1 MEIIAEIGINH
12 NGDVK
17 LAKQMIDVAAASGC
31 DYVKFQKRTV
41 SEVYTDEELDAPR
54 ESPWGTT
61 NREQKFG
68 LEFSMD
74 EYRQINTY
82 CAGKIKWFASPWD
95 HMSVGFLHNFKPP
108 FMKIASASLTDKD
121 VLQNCVTYNYPV
133 ILSTG
138 MSTLEELDAAIKI
151 VGEERVHCIMHC
163 TSTYPTK
170 TEEMN
175 LLCIPVLQKR
185 YNLLCIPVLQKRY
198 PWATIGFSNHHPGIV
213 FMPAAVALGAKM
225 VEFHIT
231 MDKTMYGSDQAASF
245 NPEGVFK
252 AVKYMREVEKS
263 LGDGIKRVFDSE
275 IPIREK
281 LRR

>member
-74 EYRQINTY
+74 EYHQINTY

-121 VLQNCVTYNYPV
+121 VLP
-133 ILSTG
+133 
-138 MSTLEELDAAIKI
+138 
-151 VGEERVHCIMHC
+151 
-163 TSTYPTK
+163 
-170 TEEMN
+170 
-175 LLCIPVLQKR
+175 
-185 YNLLCIPVLQKRY
+185 
-198 PWATIGFSNHHPGIV
+198 
-213 FMPAAVALGAKM
+213 PA
-225 VEFHIT
+225 
-231 MDKTMYGSDQAASF
+231 
-245 NPEGVFK
+245 
-252 AVKYMREVEKS
+252 
-263 LGDGIKRVFDSE
+263 
-275 IPIREK
+275 
-281 LRR
+281 